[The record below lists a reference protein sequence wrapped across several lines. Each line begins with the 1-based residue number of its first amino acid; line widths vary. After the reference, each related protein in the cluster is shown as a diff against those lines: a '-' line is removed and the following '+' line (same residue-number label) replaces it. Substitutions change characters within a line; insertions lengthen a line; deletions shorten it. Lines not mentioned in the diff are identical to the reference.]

1 MYNAT
6 ISACAKAGQP
16 EAKALLAESL
26 GFIGKVEEEDH
37 YKCILRM
44 GVLVVSIQASGKTRE
59 NMEWNGNILHR
70 NIMSKFSRG

>member
-26 GFIGKVEEEDH
+26 GFIGKVEEDH

-44 GVLVVSIQASGKTRE
+44 GVLGVSIRASGKTRE

-70 NIMSKFSRG
+70 NIMPKFSRG